1 MGCPRVGAS
10 LVSRRH
16 PADADPTQRPDQRG
30 AQSRQIGARIRPHM
44 SRRGRVSR
52 AREGAA
58 GTMSQSRMRGLGRGL
73 EALIPMS
80 RDGGALVP
88 QMIAV
93 DQIRPSHQQ
102 VRTRF
107 DAEPLGELAESIRL
121 HGVLQPLLVRRLPD
135 GYELIAG
142 ERRWR
147 AARLAGLTS
156 VPAVVR
162 SDAGNDEQLVLG
174 LIENLQRED
183 LDPVEEAHG
192 LRRLTEE
199 FGLTHDEVAQR
210 IGKHRVSVSQSL
222 RLLNGCSAIQ
232 SSVAAGVISAGH
244 ARALIALESQGAQ
257 EHGLKVVVAR
267 HLSVRQAEN
276 WVRTYK
282 PRRRRP
288 TDASAELRALAAAL
302 ETKLGVPTKIA
313 GSMNRGQLEIRYSSR
328 EELERVCAK
337 LVK

>member
-1 MGCPRVGAS
+1 
-10 LVSRRH
+10 
-16 PADADPTQRPDQRG
+16 
-30 AQSRQIGARIRPHM
+30 
-44 SRRGRVSR
+44 
-52 AREGAA
+52 
-58 GTMSQSRMRGLGRGL
+58 MRGLGRGL

-80 RDGGALVP
+80 REGEAQVP

-121 HGVLQPLLVRRLPD
+121 HGVLQPLLVRKLSD

-147 AARLAGLTS
+147 AARLAGLTA

-162 SDAGNDEQLVLG
+162 SDASNDEQLVLG
-174 LIENLQRED
+174 LIENLHRAD
-183 LDPVEEAHG
+183 LDPIEEARG

-199 FGLTHDEVAQR
+199 FGLTHEQVAQR
-210 IGKHRVSVSQSL
+210 IGKHRVTVTQSL
-222 RLLNGCSAIQ
+222 RLLAGCPAIQ
-232 SSVAAGVISAGH
+232 SAVAAGIISAGH
-244 ARALIALESQGAQ
+244 ARALVALEGQGAQ
-257 EHGLKVVVAR
+257 EHGLKVVIAR

-276 WVRTYK
+276 WVRTYR
-282 PRRRRP
+282 PRRKQRLDS
-288 TDASAELRALAAAL
+288 TAELRAIGAGI
-302 ETKLGVPTKIA
+302 ESKLGLPMKLT
-313 GSMNRGQLEIRYSSR
+313 GSLNRGKIELRYSSR

-337 LVK
+337 LLS

>member
-1 MGCPRVGAS
+1 
-10 LVSRRH
+10 
-16 PADADPTQRPDQRG
+16 
-30 AQSRQIGARIRPHM
+30 
-44 SRRGRVSR
+44 
-52 AREGAA
+52 
-58 GTMSQSRMRGLGRGL
+58 MSQSRLRGLGRGL

-80 RDGGALVP
+80 REGEALVP

-121 HGVLQPLLVRRLPD
+121 HGVLQPLLVRKLSD

-147 AARLAGLTS
+147 AARLAGLTA

-162 SDAGNDEQLVLG
+162 SNAGNDEQLVLG
-174 LIENLQRED
+174 LIENLQRAD
-183 LDPVEEAHG
+183 LDPIEEARG

-199 FGLTHDEVAQR
+199 FGLTHEEVAQR
-210 IGKHRVSVSQSL
+210 IGKHRVSVTQSL
-222 RLLNGCSAIQ
+222 RLLACCPAIQ
-232 SSVAAGVISAGH
+232 SAVAAGIISAGH
-244 ARALIALESQGAQ
+244 ARALVALEGQSAQ
-257 EHGLKVVVAR
+257 EHGLKVVIAR

-276 WVRTYK
+276 WVRTYR
-282 PRRRRP
+282 PRRKQRVDS
-288 TDASAELRALAAAL
+288 TVELRAIGAGI
-302 ETKLGVPTKIA
+302 ESKLGLPMKLT
-313 GSMNRGQLEIRYSSR
+313 GSLNRGKIELRYSSR

-337 LVK
+337 LLS

>member
-1 MGCPRVGAS
+1 
-10 LVSRRH
+10 
-16 PADADPTQRPDQRG
+16 
-30 AQSRQIGARIRPHM
+30 
-44 SRRGRVSR
+44 
-52 AREGAA
+52 
-58 GTMSQSRMRGLGRGL
+58 MSQSRMRGLGRGL

-80 RDGGALVP
+80 RGGDALVP

-162 SDAGNDEQLVLG
+162 NDAGNDEQLVLG
-174 LIENLQRED
+174 LIENLQRAD
-183 LDPVEEAHG
+183 LDPIEEARG
-192 LRRLTEE
+192 LLSLTEE
-199 FGLTHDEVAQR
+199 FGLTHEEVAQR
-210 IGKHRVSVSQSL
+210 IGKHRVSVTHAL
-222 RLLNGCSAIQ
+222 RLLAGCPAVQSA
-232 SSVAAGVISAGH
+232 VGAGVISAGH
-244 ARALIALESQGAQ
+244 ARALVGLNAQAAQ

-267 HLSVRQAEN
+267 HLSVRQTEN
-276 WVRTYK
+276 WVRTYR
-282 PRRRRP
+282 PRRKVRVDS
-288 TDASAELRALAAAL
+288 TAELRAIAADVESRL
-302 ETKLGVPTKIA
+302 GLPIKLTGTL
-313 GSMNRGQLEIRYSSR
+313 NRGKIELRYSSR

-337 LVK
+337 LLS